1 MVMPLGLP
9 ALANLVADRTSTA
22 TSIAHLGIE
31 REVNPAFSLRD
42 LLSPTPPR
50 LLLLSLHWY
59 PQVRPVLDLARSLR
73 ALAPESL
80 IVLGGFTASLF
91 AHDILEHFPC
101 VDAVVKG
108 DGEEAVVAL
117 ARACAWSRSPV
128 QQLLH
133 DVPNLLW
140 RDAHGVVRTNP
151 TRYLLDARDSASLR
165 HGSLL
170 LLRHHDAYV
179 RRALYADFSEGG
191 GEAPY
196 ARTAYLNAGRG
207 CSVACAN
214 CGGGTH
220 AQASICGRDGTLI
233 YPLPKLVHDVE
244 EALSHGVDVLRTSFD
259 PPSARRAIRSWFDAI
274 GTLGKPLRL
283 VYDLWCLPSTEL
295 LDSMART
302 FLPASTLILS
312 PECGSEAVR
321 KRVRGFPFSN
331 DHLLRAI
338 HAIEERGLRAHC
350 FFSAGLPTETPQ
362 DVDQSVALIH
372 RIRSDTGAGISVC
385 PMIADPG
392 SPLFLDPVSY
402 GASLTRRTLDD
413 FYRDDD
419 PHRPGYC
426 TEFFSEPQVL
436 EACDRLLHAAGLP
449 AAFLPPGNEHSPPS
463 VRTHQPPLPSPSVG
477 EKLVVLLV
485 GIFRSIEPEGSDGPY
500 GSQGGFVDNLAPAP
514 YSLANGYLK
523 AFVSAC
529 SDLCERYD
537 VRLVDLAEPL
547 EPEDEREEAR
557 ASTSD
562 IDRILAHRPS
572 LVAFSTYCWNV
583 DAVLHASTE
592 IKARNPEVRVVLGGR
607 STEGD
612 VRGLLAS
619 CPAIDA
625 AVVGEGELA
634 FREILRRDGFDGIAG
649 VLWRDGDDLR
659 WGGAPQSVQAL
670 DEIPSPLLT
679 GVLSP
684 ARNAVMM
691 ELSRGCMHA
700 CGYCTWNSDK
710 HLRHFGAERLGQE
723 VAWAVRQGHQHVT
736 LNDSAINYD
745 TDRLRAFVDAVR
757 RADPAGTLRFTYN
770 VRHDVLT
777 DEQHALLHDL
787 PTHVVLAGI
796 ETLSPRGMEGVDRQ
810 AVDVTALRARL
821 DGFARAVRPVV
832 ASIVLGL
839 PGDDERTFLETL
851 DTLLSW
857 TEPREGVR
865 TVEAVLVSLLQ
876 VYRGSKL
883 WQRRE
888 QLGLVSCE
896 RGIPY
901 LIESPSWSRDALARC
916 KAEIIRRIARDPVR
930 LKAAEAL
937 VLMREEGGLPVWL
950 SPRVLGIVLRDWPEG
965 REHDGWTL
973 ERVGLMR
980 DTGQGALLRFRWSGG
995 GRVRVRL
1002 LVISAG
1008 PSHYRVSVHPLPGAI
1023 VPGRAVDRLGML
1035 VNAVVRRGEH
1045 RAAAYLAERMANRS
1059 R

>member
-9 ALANLVADRTSTA
+9 ALANLVADRTGIA

-31 REVNPAFSLRD
+31 REVNPAFSLRE

-73 ALAPESL
+73 TLAPESL

-91 AHDILEHFPC
+91 ALDILEHFPC
-101 VDAVVKG
+101 VDAIVNG

-117 ARACAWSRSPV
+117 ARACASSQSPV

-140 RDAHGVVRTNP
+140 RDPLAGVRTNP
-151 TRYLLDARDSASLR
+151 TRYLLDASDSAFLR
-165 HGSLL
+165 HGSLH

-191 GEAPY
+191 DEVPY
-196 ARTAYLNAGRG
+196 ARAAYLNAGRG

-214 CGGGTH
+214 CGGGKH
-220 AQASICGRDGTLI
+220 AQAAICGRDATLI
-233 YPLPKLVHDVE
+233 YPFPKLIRDVE

-259 PPSARRAIRSWFDAI
+259 PPSARRAIRAWFDAI

-283 VYDLWCLPSTEL
+283 VYDLWCLPSADL

-338 HAIEERGLRAHC
+338 RAIEDRGLRAHC
-350 FFSAGLPTETPQ
+350 FFSAGLPTETPE
-362 DVDQSVALIH
+362 DVGETVALIH
-372 RIRSDTGAGISVC
+372 RIRTETGAGFSVC

-392 SPLFLDPVSY
+392 SPLFLDPVPL

-419 PHRPGYC
+419 PHRPGYR
-426 TEFFSEPQVL
+426 TQFFSEMQIL

-449 AAFLPPGNEHSPPS
+449 AAFLPSGNEPSPPS
-463 VRTHQPPLPSPSVG
+463 VRTCLPPSPSPAASD
-477 EKLVVLLV
+477 KLVVLLV
-485 GIFRSIEPEGSDGPY
+485 GMFRSIEPEGRDGPY

-529 SDLCERYD
+529 PDLCERYD

-557 ASTSD
+557 LSTRD
-562 IDRILAHRPS
+562 VDRILAHRPS
-572 LVAFSTYCWNV
+572 MVAFSTYCWNV
-583 DAVLHASTE
+583 DAVLQASPE
-592 IKARNPEVRVVLGGR
+592 IKARSPGVRVVLGGR

-634 FREILRRDGFDGIAG
+634 FREILRRDGFEGIPG
-649 VLWRDGDDLR
+649 VLWRDGDHLR
-659 WGGAPQSVQAL
+659 WGGAPRSVQVL

-710 HLRHFGAERLGQE
+710 NLRHFSAERLGQE

-745 TDRLRAFVDAVR
+745 THRLRAFVDAVR
-757 RADPAGTLRFTYN
+757 RADPSGTLRFTYN
-770 VRHDVLT
+770 VRHDVLS

-787 PTHVVLAGI
+787 PTHVALAGI
-796 ETLSPRGMEGVDRQ
+796 ETLSPRGMEAVDRQ
-810 AVDVTALRARL
+810 VVDVPALRDRL

-857 TEPREGVR
+857 TEPRERGR

-896 RGIPY
+896 HGIPY
-901 LIESPSWSRDALARC
+901 LIESPSWSRDALAHC
-916 KAEIIRRIARDPVR
+916 KAEIIRRIARDPER

-965 REHDGWTL
+965 REHEGWTL

-980 DTGQGALLRFRWSGG
+980 DTGQGALLRFRWAGG

-1002 LVISAG
+1002 LVNIAG
-1008 PSHYRVSVHPLPGAI
+1008 PHHYRVSLHPLAGTTIPDK
-1023 VPGRAVDRLGML
+1023 AVDRLGML

-1045 RAAAYLAERMANRS
+1045 RAAAYLADRGRTRS
-1059 R
+1059 

>member
-1 MVMPLGLP
+1 MPLGLP
-9 ALANLVADRTSTA
+9 ALANLVADRTNA
-22 TSIAHLGIE
+22 AASIAHLGIE
-31 REVNPAFSLRD
+31 REVNPAFALEH
-42 LLSPTPPR
+42 LLSPSPPP
-50 LLLLSLHWY
+50 LLLISLHWY

-73 ALAPESL
+73 QLAPQSL

-91 AHDILEHFPC
+91 AHDILHHFPD

-108 DGEEAVVAL
+108 DGEQAVVAL
-117 ARACAWSRSPV
+117 ARACTTSQTSVHQP
-128 QQLLH
+128 LH
-133 DVPNLLW
+133 DVPNLVW
-140 RDAHGVVRTNP
+140 RDPQGTIRTNAA
-151 TRYLLDARDSASLR
+151 RYLLDVHDAASLR
-165 HGSLL
+165 HGSLH

-191 GEAPY
+191 DETPY

-214 CGGGTH
+214 CGGGSH
-220 AQASICGRDGTLI
+220 AQAAICGRDGTLV
-233 YPLPKLVHDVE
+233 YPLPKLVRDVQ
-244 EALSHGVDVLRTSFD
+244 EALSHGATVLRTSFD
-259 PPSARRAIRSWFDAI
+259 PPSARRAIRTWFDAI
-274 GTLGKPLRL
+274 ATLRVPLRL
-283 VYDLWCLPSTEL
+283 VYDLWCLPSADL

-302 FLPASTLILS
+302 FLPSSTLVLS
-312 PECGSEAVR
+312 PECGSETVR

-331 DHLLRAI
+331 DRLLRAI
-338 HAIEERGLRAHC
+338 HAIETRGLRAHC
-350 FFSAGLPTETPQ
+350 FFSAGLPTETPA
-362 DVDQSVALIH
+362 DVDETVALID
-372 RIRSDTGAGISVC
+372 RIRSETSAGISVC

-392 SPLFLDPVSY
+392 SPLFLNPDSF
-402 GASLTRRTLDD
+402 GASLTRRTLHD

-419 PHRPGYC
+419 PHRPGYR
-426 TEFFSEPQVL
+426 TAFFSEPQIL
-436 EACDRLLHAAGLP
+436 GACDRLLRAAGLP
-449 AAFLPPGNEHSPPS
+449 AAYLPPGNPPATTDRNLPRS
-463 VRTHQPPLPSPSVG
+463 LPSTAADEHP
-477 EKLVVLLV
+477 VVLLV
-485 GIFRSIEPEGSDGPY
+485 GIFRSIEPEGRDGPY

-529 SDLCERYD
+529 PDLSERYD
-537 VRLVDLAEPL
+537 VRLLDLAEPL

-557 ASTSD
+557 LSSDD
-562 IDRILAHRPS
+562 IDRILEHSPS

-592 IKARNPEVRVVLGGR
+592 IKARNPRVRVLIGGR

-612 VRGLLAS
+612 VRGMLGS

-634 FREILRRDGFDGIAG
+634 FREILRRNGFDGIPG
-649 VLWRDGDDLR
+649 VLWRDGDELR
-659 WGGAPQSVQAL
+659 GGGVSPSIQAL

-679 GVLSP
+679 GALSP
-684 ARNAVMM
+684 AKNAVMM
-691 ELSRGCMHA
+691 ELSRGCLHA

-710 HLRHFGAERLGQE
+710 HLRYFSAERIGQE
-723 VAWAVRQGHQHVT
+723 VAWAVRHGHQHVT

-745 TDRLRAFVDAVR
+745 TDRLRAFVEAVR
-757 RADPAGTLRFTYN
+757 LADPSATLRFTYN
-770 VRHDVLT
+770 IRHDALT
-777 DEQHALLHDL
+777 DDQLEVLRFL
-787 PTHVVLAGI
+787 PTHVALAGI
-796 ETLSPRGMEGVDRQ
+796 ETLSPRGMHAVDRQ
-810 AVDVTALRARL
+810 PVDLPALHARL
-821 DGFARAVRPVV
+821 DGFARTVRPVV

-839 PGDDERTFLETL
+839 PGDDEASFLQTL

-857 TEPREGVR
+857 TEPTEGVC

-888 QLGLVSCE
+888 QLGLVSCD

-901 LIESPSWSRDALARC
+901 LIESPSWPRDALARC
-916 KAEIIRRIARDPVR
+916 KAEIVRRMAREPAR

-937 VLMREEGGLPVWL
+937 VLMRQEGGLPVWL

-965 REHDGWTL
+965 REHEGWTL

-980 DTGQGALLRFRWSGG
+980 DTGQGALLRFRWSEG

-1002 LVISAG
+1002 VLHDG
-1008 PSHYRVSVHPLPGAI
+1008 PGHYRVSLHRLPGPS
-1023 VPGRAVDRLGML
+1023 VPGRSVDRLGML
-1035 VNAVVRRGEH
+1035 VQAVVRRGEH
-1045 RAAAYLAERMANRS
+1045 RAAAYLAERIGNRS